1 MLELRPMLSAIW
13 RNKVSALL
21 IALQLALTL
30 AIVSNAAVIIG
41 DRSDKMNRP
50 TGMDVENLIAL
61 TFLAIPQD
69 YDMSAAVTADM
80 QMLREMPGVVDAAP
94 SNQIPLSGSGSSSG
108 YHTKP
113 NEVIGGEGTNY
124 FETDP
129 HMLNTLGMKL
139 VAGRNF
145 TEADMHVV
153 GPNDNY
159 VPKIT
164 ILTQQVADTL
174 FPDGN
179 AVGKYIYGGGDS
191 EPVEVVGIV
200 ERNLGSWVGWDK
212 AGNVAFFPVLQQGN
226 FKRYLIRAE
235 PGQRDSVLKQV
246 EDKLNERDPQRVIH
260 IETLSH
266 DMARSYA
273 GDNTMVIVLT
283 TVMSL
288 LTFIVALGIVGLTF
302 FWINQRRK
310 QIGVRRA
317 LGATRT
323 AISRYFLLENLI
335 IAGTGIAL
343 GMAAAQIFNHLMVS
357 SFKQPVLTLP
367 VMLVCALILV
377 SVSVAAAMI
386 PALRAANISPAMAT
400 RSV

>member
-13 RNKVSALL
+13 RNKISALL

-30 AIVSNAAVIIG
+30 AIISNAAVIVG
-41 DRSDKMNRP
+41 DRADKMKRP
-50 TGMDVENLIAL
+50 TGMAVDDIISL

-80 QMLREMPGVVDAAP
+80 ALLREMPGVMDAAP
-94 SNQIPLSGSGSSSG
+94 SNQLPLSGSGSASG

-113 NEVIGGEGTNY
+113 NEEIGGEGANQ
-124 FETDP
+124 FQSDS
-129 HMLNTLGMKL
+129 HFINALGMKL

-159 VPKIT
+159 TPSIAIV
-164 ILTQQVADTL
+164 TQQFADTMY
-174 FPDGN
+174 PEGN
-179 AVGKYIYGGGDS
+179 ALGKYFYGGGDDHPI
-191 EPVEVVGIV
+191 EIVGIV
-200 ERNLGSWVGWDK
+200 ERNLGSWVNWNN
-212 AGNVAFFPVLQQGN
+212 AGNVVVFPTLVVGN
-226 FKRYLIRAE
+226 FKRYVIRAE
-235 PGQRDSVLKQV
+235 PGQRDDVLKRV
-246 EDKLNERDPQRVIH
+246 EDVLAERDPRRVFR
-260 IETLSH
+260 IETMSH
-266 DMARSYA
+266 HKARSYA
-273 GDNTMVIVLT
+273 GDNTMVMVLSA
-283 TVMSL
+283 VMGL
-288 LTFIVALGIVGLTF
+288 LTFIVALGIIGLTF

-343 GMAAAQIFNHLMVS
+343 GLAAAQIFNHMMVS
-357 SFKQPVLTLP
+357 SFKQPPLTLP
-367 VMLVCALILV
+367 VMLACALILL
-377 SVSVAAAMI
+377 SVSIVAALV
-386 PALRAANISPAMAT
+386 PALRAANISPATAT